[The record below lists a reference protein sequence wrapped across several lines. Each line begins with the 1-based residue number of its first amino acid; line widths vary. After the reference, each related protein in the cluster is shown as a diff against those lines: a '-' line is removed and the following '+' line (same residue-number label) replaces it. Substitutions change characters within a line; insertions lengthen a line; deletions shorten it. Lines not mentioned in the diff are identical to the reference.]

1 MKKGLLAIVLSGTI
15 LLAGDT
21 TISATMNLMNQG
33 LNQVQSGFVNN
44 NKKDIL
50 EGISIIENAN
60 SIFSQVDVGKFIP
73 NNRKTQVTKNIY
85 NNLTKSLKKLK
96 SNIENRKY
104 SAATESY
111 GKVLNTCLACHTI
124 VRGW

>member
-1 MKKGLLAIVLSGTI
+1 MKKSLLAIVLSSTI

-21 TISATMNLMNQG
+21 TITATMSLMNQG

-44 NKKDIL
+44 KKKDII
-50 EGISIIENAN
+50 EGINIIENAN

-73 NNRKTQVTKNIY
+73 NNRKTQVTKNIH
-85 NNLTKSLKKLK
+85 NNLAKSLKDLK
-96 SNIENRKY
+96 NNVENRRY
-104 SAATESY
+104 SDATASY

>member
-1 MKKGLLAIVLSGTI
+1 MKKSLLAIVLSSTI

-21 TISATMNLMNQG
+21 TITATMSLMNQG

-44 NKKDIL
+44 KKKDII
-50 EGISIIENAN
+50 EGINIIENAN

-85 NNLTKSLKKLK
+85 NNLTKSLKELK
-96 SNIENRKY
+96 NNVENRKF
-104 SAATESY
+104 SDATESY

-124 VRGW
+124 IRGW